1 MIIFAVGF
9 LGGRDG
15 GGPWVCLFSFEANM
29 LSEEEVF
36 RLRCQGK
43 ASLEKEA
50 KTVKVLSP
58 NEKWHLF
65 WVHLFSIHL
74 LTTYY
79 VSGTSLGPLS
89 QP

>member
-58 NEKWHLF
+58 NEKWLSST
-65 WVHLFSIHL
+65 FSGF
-74 LTTYY
+74 TYSASIY
-79 VSGTSLGPLS
+79 
-89 QP
+89 